1 MHIKLPKTAM
11 SATIVAAVLAAVML
25 TLALVTVIP

>member
-1 MHIKLPKTAM
+1 M